1 MFEEPGWRELVTPC
15 VGCTQAH
22 TQPQRSCVILRIWPH
37 FSEPLGCV
45 VGLIQAQSVSFPAGI
60 LAGPAKQVWDLS
72 VDGCSF

>member
-1 MFEEPGWRELVTPC
+1 M
-15 VGCTQAH
+15 
-22 TQPQRSCVILRIWPH
+22 ILRIWPR

-60 LAGPAKQVWDLS
+60 QAGPAKQVWDLS